1 MAGRACVVG
10 AGFAGLAATD
20 ELARA
25 GWDVVVLEARER
37 VGGRVW
43 SDRLANGAVIERGG
57 EFVTAGYEAM
67 AALCG
72 RLGLEL
78 AGMGIR
84 YPDRELSPDPGID
97 PGTLV
102 GGLAAAPAA
111 ASDRPDAPAA
121 PALLAA
127 VADPDV
133 RELFAAR
140 LQSAAAY
147 PFAGLR
153 ARWLAELPALLAR
166 EETRRVAGGN
176 QRLAE
181 ALAAA
186 LPRPVELGT
195 TVRAVRVGSADV
207 AGAAGSA
214 AVVVGTERSEL
225 TADACVVAVPC
236 WAAAEIAFAPP
247 LPAAAALAAIPV
259 GTAAKLAVAL
269 RRPPAPRAV
278 MSVPGRWWTWS
289 TAEGDAAGAWAGS
302 RPVVEA
308 VGDTTAWLRGV
319 TALRPELALDPDDVA
334 HTVWEQAYSV
344 QHTGIEGPLDS
355 GSAHVVL
362 AGPPTAG
369 AWTGTMEGALR
380 SGRRA
385 ARQIAG

>member
-10 AGFAGLAATD
+10 AGFAGLAAA
-20 ELARA
+20 EALAGA
-25 GWDVVVLEARER
+25 GWDVVVLEARDR

-43 SDRLANGAVIERGG
+43 SDRLGNGAVIERGG
-57 EFVTAGYEAM
+57 EFVTQGYAAM
-67 AALCG
+67 GAACA

-84 YPDRELSPDPGID
+84 YPDRELAPDPGID
-97 PGTLV
+97 PAALAAGLEAA
-102 GGLAAAPAA
+102 LAAAAA
-111 ASDRPDAPAA
+111 APDAPAPDA
-121 PALLAA
+121 LAA

-140 LQSAAAY
+140 LQSASAY

-153 ARWLAELPALLAR
+153 ARWLAEVPALLAR

-186 LPRPVELGT
+186 LPRPVERGT
-195 TVRAVRVGSADV
+195 TVRAVRAIGPALRVRTDR
-207 AGAAGSA
+207 
-214 AVVVGTERSEL
+214 EEL
-225 TADACVVAVPC
+225 EADACVVAVPC
-236 WAAAEIAFAPP
+236 WAVGEIAFDPP
-247 LPAAAALAAIPV
+247 LPAAGALAAIPV

-269 RRPPAPRAV
+269 REPPAPRAV

-302 RPVVEA
+302 APVVEA
-308 VGDTTAWLRGV
+308 VGGPAAWTDRV
-319 TALRPELALDPDDVA
+319 AALRPELALDRDDAV

-344 QHTGIEGPLDS
+344 QHTDAEGAPGAPGI
-355 GSAHVVL
+355 VL
-362 AGPPTAG
+362 AGEHTAG

-380 SGRRA
+380 SGLRA
-385 ARQIAG
+385 AADLLA

>member
-10 AGFAGLAATD
+10 AGFAGLAAAG

-25 GWDVVVLEARER
+25 GWDVVVLEARGR

-43 SDRLANGAVIERGG
+43 SDRLANGAVVERGG

-67 AALCG
+67 VGLCA

-97 PGTLV
+97 ADALRV
-102 GGLAAAPAA
+102 GLAAALAT
-111 ASDRPDAPAA
+111 ASDRPHAPAA
-121 PALLAA
+121 PALAAA
-127 VADPDV
+127 VPDADV

-147 PFAGLR
+147 PFDGLR
-153 ARWLAELPALLAR
+153 ARWFAELPALLAR

-181 ALAAA
+181 ALAAD
-186 LPRPVELGT
+186 LPRPVELDT
-195 TVRAVRVGSADV
+195 VVRAVRVGAAAAAGPAGVVVATDRGELAADV
-207 AGAAGSA
+207 
-214 AVVVGTERSEL
+214 
-225 TADACVVAVPC
+225 CVLAVPC
-236 WAAAEIAFAPP
+236 WAAGEIAFDPP

-259 GTAAKLAVAL
+259 GTAAKLAFAL
-269 RRPPAPRAV
+269 REPPAPRAV

-289 TAEGDAAGAWAGS
+289 TTEGDAAGAWAGS

-308 VGDTTAWLRGV
+308 VGDAPAWLRGV
-319 TALRPELALDPDDVA
+319 TALRPELAPDPDDAV
-334 HTVWEQAYSV
+334 HTVWE
-344 QHTGIEGPLDS
+344 
-355 GSAHVVL
+355 
-362 AGPPTAG
+362 
-369 AWTGTMEGALR
+369 
-380 SGRRA
+380 
-385 ARQIAG
+385 